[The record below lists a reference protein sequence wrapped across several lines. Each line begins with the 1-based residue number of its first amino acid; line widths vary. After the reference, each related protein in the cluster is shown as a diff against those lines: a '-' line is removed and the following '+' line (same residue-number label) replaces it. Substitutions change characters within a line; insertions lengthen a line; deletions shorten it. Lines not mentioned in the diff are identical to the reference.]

1 MKITIKYF
9 SWVRVKIQ
17 KSHELFEFSDKMT
30 FSKLKRELI
39 NQNSFFDKENLIY
52 ENENEKVYA
61 NTINKYNLADF
72 LVIKNWFSYANLIE
86 DKSYMKIFDFKIDT
100 NYLSEAQIKKIISRK
115 KIN

>member
-1 MKITIKYF
+1 MKSKVYKKE
-9 SWVRVKIQ
+9 WNKI
-17 KSHELFEFSDKMT
+17 EE
-30 FSKLKRELI
+30 E
-39 NQNSFFDKENLIY
+39 FDKENLIY